1 MINRNNLLRLTAAF
15 LFCLAASMASPS
27 AKAQSTD
34 KVYTS
39 VEQMPA
45 FEGGQQKMLAFLG
58 QNITY
63 PQDAKAAGV
72 QGLVVITFV
81 VDADGSLKQVQ
92 AVKSLTKS
100 TDEEAM
106 RVVKMMVGKWTPGR
120 QSGKAVAVRYTL
132 PIKFAMKETDSSTQ
146 QPQFI
151 GGQEAMHRFLAEK
164 IALPEAAKKEHLQ
177 AKAVV
182 RFTVEPDGSVSGA
195 ELSDMKMK
203 KTIGPGSELDYMDAT
218 SFNLQ
223 HKTILAQLSEAALTA
238 VKATSGHWKPA
249 TQNGKAVA
257 AKLTLPIQFANDAQK
272 E

>member
-1 MINRNNLLRLTAAF
+1 MKNRNNLLKLTAAF
-15 LFCLAASMASPS
+15 ILCLAASMAAPS

-72 QGLVVITFV
+72 QGMVVITFV

-92 AVKSLTKS
+92 VVKPLSKS

-106 RVVKMMVGKWTPGR
+106 RVVKMMDGKWTPGM

-132 PIKFAMKETDSSTQ
+132 PIKFAIKENQ

-151 GGQEAMHRFLAEK
+151 GGQEAMYRFLAEK

-182 RFTVEPDGSVSGA
+182 MFTVEPDGSVSGA
-195 ELSDMKMK
+195 ELNDMKMK
-203 KTIGPGSELDYMDAT
+203 KTIGPSSELDYMDAT

-223 HKTILAQLSEAALTA
+223 HKTILAQLSEAAIAA

-257 AKLTLPIQFANDAQK
+257 AKLTLPIQFINDAQ

>member
-1 MINRNNLLRLTAAF
+1 MKNRNNLLKLTAAF
-15 LFCLAASMASPS
+15 ILCLAASMAAPS

-34 KVYTS
+34 KVYTF

-63 PQDAKAAGV
+63 PQDAKDAGV
-72 QGLVVITFV
+72 QGMVVITFV

-92 AVKSLTKS
+92 VVKPLSKS

-106 RVVKMMVGKWTPGR
+106 RVVKMMDGKWTPGM
-120 QSGKAVAVRYTL
+120 QNGKAVAVRYTL
-132 PIKFAMKETDSSTQ
+132 PIKFAMKETDTGTQ

-151 GGQEAMHRFLAEK
+151 GGQEALHQFLAENMK
-164 IALPEAAKKEHLQ
+164 LPEAAKKEHLL

-182 RFTVEPDGSVSGA
+182 MFTVEPDGSVSGA
-195 ELSDMKMK
+195 ELNDMKMK
-203 KTIGPGSELDYMDAT
+203 KTIGPSSELDYMDAT

-223 HKTILAQLSEAALTA
+223 HKTILAQLSEAAIAA

-249 TQNGKAVA
+249 IKNGKAVA
-257 AKLTLPIQFANDAQK
+257 AKLTLPIQFISDAQ